1 LSNYRGH
8 YATTGPEIWRQTSG
22 KVDAIATT
30 AGTGGTIGGISRFL
44 KEKNS
49 KIVCYLIENEGSG
62 VTADNAGESAPLI
75 LREKKES
82 EKDKSKG
89 IMEGIGSSI
98 VYQNLKQAHLDG
110 IIKGSDKDGVRMAHY
125 LLRNEGIFVG
135 GSSALNVVGAVQLA
149 KKLGPGHTI
158 VTILP
163 DSGIKYL
170 SKIYN
175 KKWLEENN
183 FDLVGLDDATTL
195 LSTLPTLNQ

>member
-1 LSNYRGH
+1 
-8 YATTGPEIWRQTSG
+8 
-22 KVDAIATT
+22 
-30 AGTGGTIGGISRFL
+30 
-44 KEKNS
+44 
-49 KIVCYLIENEGSG
+49 
-62 VTADNAGESAPLI
+62 
-75 LREKKES
+75 
-82 EKDKSKG
+82 
-89 IMEGIGSSI
+89 
-98 VYQNLKQAHLDG
+98 
-110 IIKGSDKDGVRMAHY
+110 MAHY